1 MAQLPDLM
9 ALIEPNQVPS
19 AESPTK
25 PAEAQAEAVEEAE
38 TETVLSQP
46 ETESPGETPAEE
58 GTAEPEP
65 EASSDADEPTEQEAR
80 FQKRINKEVAK
91 RKALEEELGR
101 LKAGAE
107 SKVQESK
114 VQESKVQSR
123 AEVGPDRAEKLPEV
137 EAAAKAER
145 EAAGIVSTARTLLRQ
160 LTHDPDAALRVL
172 AEQVK
177 VNFTEPEQAREWL
190 EDQRDAAVQ
199 QVAVQAARRETLV
212 VAGRERLAQQQA
224 ANDAEAVAE
233 YPWHKDQES
242 PQWKMA
248 NQIVA
253 GEPALMQRPDR
264 LLILGALVEGM
275 MARQARKSLTA
286 KKATP
291 GKASPPRLPGA
302 PSHTPTMPNAERA
315 SRQGI
320 RERAWKDP
328 SDKEASGALLSSL
341 MEK

>member
-25 PAEAQAEAVEEAE
+25 PAEAQAEVVEEAE
-38 TETVLSQP
+38 TETVLSHP
-46 ETESPGETPAEE
+46 ETESPGETPEEE
-58 GTAEPEP
+58 GAETEGEP
-65 EASSDADEPTEQEAR
+65 PSAPSDAKEGEPTEQEAR

-91 RKALEEELGR
+91 RKALEEELTR
-101 LKAGAE
+101 LKAGQTAKSAE
-107 SKVQESK
+107 EPKAVTPT
-114 VQESKVQSR
+114 VDL
-123 AEVGPDRAEKLPEV
+123 AAKLPEV

-224 ANDAEAVAE
+224 ANDAEAVVE
-233 YPWHKDQES
+233 YPWHADKES
-242 PQWKMA
+242 AQWKLA

-286 KKATP
+286 KKAAP

>member
-25 PAEAQAEAVEEAE
+25 PAEAQAEVVEEAE
-38 TETVLSQP
+38 TETVLSHP
-46 ETESPGETPAEE
+46 ETESPGETPEEE
-58 GTAEPEP
+58 GAETEGEP
-65 EASSDADEPTEQEAR
+65 PSAPSDAKEGEPTEQEAR

-91 RKALEEELGR
+91 RKALEEELNR
-101 LKAGAE
+101 LKTAGE
-107 SKVQESK
+107 SKVP
-114 VQESKVQSR
+114 ESKVQSR
-123 AEVGPDRAEKLPEV
+123 TETPDPAAKLPEV
-137 EAAAKAER
+137 EAAAKSER

-224 ANDAEAVAE
+224 ANDAEAVDE

-291 GKASPPRLPGA
+291 GKANPPRLPGA